1 MPSGQGN
8 LTGDIDPTAVPH
20 GHWDSFPSEP
30 FPMYDGTK
38 SIIYR
43 SKDRRVVVG
52 MLREKGKDTLVW
64 PTDEF
69 LYVTQGWIKIDVEGG
84 EKFTLHPGD
93 VMVMQKGQTITFECS
108 EDFANV
114 AVFIDME
121 GKGTFP

>member
-8 LTGDIDPTAVPH
+8 LTGDIDPGAIPH
-20 GHWDSFPSEP
+20 GHWASFPSEP

-38 SIIYR
+38 SIIYC
-43 SKDRRVVVG
+43 SKDRRIVVG

-64 PTDEF
+64 PVDEF

-84 EKFTLHPGD
+84 EKFTLHRDD
-93 VMVMQKGQTITFECS
+93 VMVMQKGQVITFECS